1 MDIKDEDIEQD
12 KKDEHA
18 KVHRKKAGLPVLELD
33 ALPSS
38 ICPKMANL

>member
-1 MDIKDEDIEQD
+1 MDVNGDDIEKD

-18 KVHRKKAGLPVLELD
+18 KAHRKKAGLPILELD

-38 ICPKMANL
+38 ICPKMTNL